1 MTRAPFCGTWRNCAR
16 DDKRESMA
24 KKFGPR
30 VSSSFDYLI
39 HESGKSRVLIHRGKL
54 SIRDEGCSAVKDSP
68 HN

>member
-1 MTRAPFCGTWRNCAR
+1 
-16 DDKRESMA
+16 MA